1 MPTSTS
7 SLLPPPHLRWRLGA
21 PFLLL
26 LPPSLS
32 SSSLPPP
39 HPSRACS
46 SHTCI
51 HTYTHVSVSV
61 LVQSVAEFC
70 ARCLLYSC
78 CSVVNNIAVAQAIA
92 EQDLVVLLRHLP
104 LPTSGPGPGRMD
116 RLSACW
122 QVREQSACS
131 LPGVQ
136 KTCEDYRR
144 FCKLADKFQSL
155 NLSVSRRGELFER

>member
-1 MPTSTS
+1 MVEKRCFYIYTYTYI
-7 SLLPPPHLRWRLGA
+7 HLHIHVR
-21 PFLLL
+21 
-26 LPPSLS
+26 
-32 SSSLPPP
+32 
-39 HPSRACS
+39 
-46 SHTCI
+46 I
-51 HTYTHVSVSV
+51 HTHTRMYPYLFCFGS
-61 LVQSVAEFC
+61 EFGSTLCLLWFSQLLHC

-78 CSVVNNIAVAQAIA
+78 CSVVNNLAVAQAIA